1 MVSGFSTFAFG
12 DGLNSYAQTNLV
24 SDLPGVASHQDANL
38 VNPWGIVA
46 SPTSP
51 FWISDNGTG
60 LSTLYDGAGATI
72 PLVVSIPPSGGA
84 APTGIVFNGTGG
96 FAGSHFIFATEGGTI
111 AAWTSGTAA
120 VSMGSS
126 ASGSVYKGL
135 ALGNN
140 GSGDLLYAANFGL
153 GRVDVFD
160 TNFAATTVPGGFKD
174 ANLPAGYAPFNIQN
188 LNGKLYVTYALQ
200 DAAHEDDV
208 AGLGH
213 GFIDVFDFN
222 GNMLEQQEPYPAVVI
237 DRLWNLQQA
246 NEAAQA
252 FTVFLFEGPPPP
264 PSPGKSPNLL
274 RWLLDPKALRAKVSN
289 WEEVARYLVSTTYA
303 EILADGGEPKAL
315 AFIEEI
321 MAYPDV
327 PASFRKLRFEE
338 RPTPVLTV
346 DYLVG
351 GKALS
356 VFTTIATLG
365 TPQDITLQE
374 VRIECFFPAD
384 ERSDA
389 LFRSLA
395 AKG

>member
-1 MVSGFSTFAFG
+1 MMRTSPAAASAALPPQPDMFGPMLRTWRRRRGASQLALALQSGVSQRHVSFLESGRARPSREMVVQLSTALDVPLRQRNAMLLAAGFAPA
-12 DGLNSYAQTNLV
+12 YRETNL
-24 SDLPGVASHQDANL
+24 
-38 VNPWGIVA
+38 
-46 SPTSP
+46 
-51 FWISDNGTG
+51 
-60 LSTLYDGAGATI
+60 
-72 PLVVSIPPSGGA
+72 A
-84 APTGIVFNGTGG
+84 APELTPVRH
-96 FAGSHFIFATEGGTI
+96 A
-111 AAWTSGTAA
+111 
-120 VSMGSS
+120 
-126 ASGSVYKGL
+126 
-135 ALGNN
+135 
-140 GSGDLLYAANFGL
+140 
-153 GRVDVFD
+153 
-160 TNFAATTVPGGFKD
+160 
-174 ANLPAGYAPFNIQN
+174 
-188 LNGKLYVTYALQ
+188 
-200 DAAHEDDV
+200 
-208 AGLGH
+208 
-213 GFIDVFDFN
+213 IDRI
-222 GNMLEQQEPYPAVVI
+222 LKKHEPYPAVVI

-264 PSPGKSPNLL
+264 PPPGKSPNIL
-274 RWLLDPKALRAKVSN
+274 RWLLDPKALRTKISN

-338 RPTPVLTV
+338 RPAPVLTV

-356 VFTTIATLG
+356 VFTTISTLG

-384 ERSDA
+384 DRSDA

>member
-1 MVSGFSTFAFG
+1 MMRT
-12 DGLNSYAQTNLV
+12 
-24 SDLPGVASHQDANL
+24 
-38 VNPWGIVA
+38 
-46 SPTSP
+46 
-51 FWISDNGTG
+51 
-60 LSTLYDGAGATI
+60 
-72 PLVVSIPPSGGA
+72 
-84 APTGIVFNGTGG
+84 
-96 FAGSHFIFATEGGTI
+96 
-111 AAWTSGTAA
+111 
-120 VSMGSS
+120 SS
-126 ASGSVYKGL
+126 ASAVSQAIGPQPDMFGPMLRAWRRRRGASQL
-135 ALGNN
+135 AL
-140 GSGDLLYAANFGL
+140 
-153 GRVDVFD
+153 
-160 TNFAATTVPGGFKD
+160 
-174 ANLPAGYAPFNIQN
+174 
-188 LNGKLYVTYALQ
+188 ALQ
-200 DAAHEDDV
+200 SGVSQRHVSFLESGRAKPSREMVVQLSTALDVPLRQRNAMLLAA
-208 AGLGH
+208 
-213 GFIDVFDFN
+213 GFAPAYRETNLAAPELTPVRQAIDRI
-222 GNMLEQQEPYPAVVI
+222 LKKQEPYPAVVI

-264 PSPGKSPNLL
+264 PPPGKSPNIL
-274 RWLLDPKALRAKVSN
+274 RWLLDPKALRAKISN

-356 VFTTIATLG
+356 VFTTISTLG

-395 AKG
+395 AKN

>member
-1 MVSGFSTFAFG
+1 
-12 DGLNSYAQTNLV
+12 
-24 SDLPGVASHQDANL
+24 
-38 VNPWGIVA
+38 
-46 SPTSP
+46 
-51 FWISDNGTG
+51 
-60 LSTLYDGAGATI
+60 
-72 PLVVSIPPSGGA
+72 
-84 APTGIVFNGTGG
+84 
-96 FAGSHFIFATEGGTI
+96 
-111 AAWTSGTAA
+111 
-120 VSMGSS
+120 
-126 ASGSVYKGL
+126 
-135 ALGNN
+135 
-140 GSGDLLYAANFGL
+140 
-153 GRVDVFD
+153 
-160 TNFAATTVPGGFKD
+160 
-174 ANLPAGYAPFNIQN
+174 
-188 LNGKLYVTYALQ
+188 
-200 DAAHEDDV
+200 
-208 AGLGH
+208 
-213 GFIDVFDFN
+213 
-222 GNMLEQQEPYPAVVI
+222 MLKQQEPYPAVVI
-237 DRLWNLQQA
+237 DRLWNLIQA

-252 FTVFLFEGPPPP
+252 FTMFLFEGPPPAP
-264 PSPGKSPNLL
+264 PPGKSPNLL
-274 RWLLDPKALRAKVSN
+274 RWLLDPKALRSKVSN

-389 LFRSLA
+389 LFKSLA